1 VDGLVLGVKYVPP
14 HQKEPV
20 MHRIVV
26 LGAGYTGMIA
36 AIRVAR
42 RTRRRDTRVILV
54 NPSDRFTERLRM
66 HQTATGQPLPD
77 RRIPD
82 LLRGTGI
89 EFVQGRA
96 TRLDLARR
104 EAVVD
109 GRPIGYDTLV
119 YAVGS
124 VADTSSVPGA
134 AAHAYTLNTV
144 ESAGRLADLLAA
156 RPDAT
161 VAVVG
166 GGLTGVEAATEIAE
180 RHPAARVLLL
190 GRAAPGP
197 LMTPK
202 ARAYLDRAL
211 TRLRVEVRTGA
222 DVVAVH
228 PTAVELAG
236 GSLVEVDATL
246 WTTGFT
252 ASPLAAEA
260 GLTVDERGRIVV
272 DATLRSV
279 SHPDVVAIGDA
290 AAIRQPW
297 GTIHGTCQS
306 GIPSGAHAADT
317 IARLLSGRPAKP
329 FRFGYLHQPVS
340 LGRKDAVIQFTHADD
355 TPRRWFLSG
364 RAAVLYK
371 ELVTSSP
378 LPAYRVSKRLTVP
391 AAALSSRG

>member
-1 VDGLVLGVKYVPP
+1 
-14 HQKEPV
+14 

-42 RTRRRDTRVILV
+42 RTRRRATQVTLV
-54 NPSDRFTERLRM
+54 NPSGRFTERLRM
-66 HQTATGQPLPD
+66 HQTATGQALPD
-77 RRIPD
+77 VSIPN
-82 LLRGTGI
+82 LLRGTGV

-96 TRLDLARR
+96 ERIDTQRR
-104 EAVVD
+104 EVRTAD
-109 GRPIGYDTLV
+109 RTIGYDTLV
-119 YAVGS
+119 YAIGS
-124 VADTSSVPGA
+124 VADTATVPGVE
-134 AAHAYTLNTV
+134 AHAYTLNTV
-144 ESAGRLADLLAA
+144 ESAGRLASVLAA
-156 RPDAT
+156 TPDAT
-161 VAVVG
+161 IAVVG
-166 GGLTGVEAATEIAE
+166 GGLTGVEAATEVAE

-190 GRAAPGP
+190 SRDAPGP
-197 LMTPK
+197 LMSPR
-202 ARAYLDRAL
+202 ARAHLDRAL
-211 TRLRVEVRTGA
+211 TRLGIEVRTGV
-222 DVVAVH
+222 DVVSVR
-228 PTAVELAG
+228 PDAVELAG
-236 GSLVEVDATL
+236 GELVTADATL

-252 ASPLAAEA
+252 ASPLAADA

-306 GIPSGAHAADT
+306 GIPSGAHAADN
-317 IARLLSGRPAKP
+317 IARVLAGKAAKP
-329 FRFGYLHQPVS
+329 FRFGYIHQPVS

-364 RAAVLYK
+364 RAAVIYK

-378 LPAYRVSKRLTVP
+378 LPAYRMSKRLTVP
-391 AAALSSRG
+391 AAALASRG